1 MAYTSLPSLTAW
13 WQSALA
19 HNQSHRLSARS
30 HTSVSV
36 PHKQPSPS
44 TVAFSCKSSRY
55 ARGNHSCADHKQART
70 NLRHRIC
77 PAAGDHIADVFDIN
91 SADTNQLQTALNR
104 AIAAEDYTL
113 ASQVRDQLQHVL
125 GAHIGTA
132 DWRQLGVP
140 EWLADRVERMG
151 FKYATEVQ
159 KRAAGALQEGRDI
172 MVQSQTGSGKTLA
185 FLLPLLSALQYP
197 PDLYPEDLKGPQL
210 VIMVPTRELGVQ
222 IVMLIYKLYGG
233 AVNTQVPGD
242 AANMFTYK
250 GPRGLK
256 VKGVLDQEEVLFAKN
271 KGYLYGT
278 HVVVGLPECLVE
290 ASKAPHAVPVM
301 QHTRAVAVDEVDAC
315 FLEQGEAMQVLL
327 SDACQQQQKPTI
339 AFVGATIQ
347 PGLSDTASSMG
358 WLDDPVHVSLGL
370 DEPVPPGLQH
380 RYMVV
385 PAQRKLAVLC
395 RQIRVDLKEQ
405 GDDAAPTRVMVFAPT
420 SEAAQACA
428 SPIRNVLWGAH
439 KVAVLLPKGEE
450 PIKALHSF
458 RDNKSSLL
466 IATPQAARGL
476 DLPAV
481 SHVYNL
487 GPPEDP
493 TEYLHRA
500 GRAGRIGSPVGGV
513 ITTLVTPEHE
523 SALLIMAEQLK
534 IKLEK
539 ASEPAVDPL
548 VALESGEL
556 QEGADVDRTK
566 QGLEDIFNLY

>member
-19 HNQSHRLSARS
+19 HNLSHRLSARS
-30 HTSVSV
+30 HTTVSV
-36 PHKQPSPS
+36 PHKQPSS
-44 TVAFSCKSSRY
+44 AVALSYKASRY
-55 ARGNHSCADHKQART
+55 VRGNHHCAAHKQART
-70 NLRHRIC
+70 KLRHTVC
-77 PAAGDHIADVFDIN
+77 PAAGNHIADVFDIN

-172 MVQSQTGSGKTLA
+172 MIQSQTGSGKTLA

-233 AVNTQVPGD
+233 AVNSQVPGD
-242 AANMFTYK
+242 AANMFTYN

-301 QHTRAVAVDEVDAC
+301 QYTKAVAVDEVDAC
-315 FLEQGEAMQVLL
+315 FLEQGEAMQMLL
-327 SDACQQQQKPTI
+327 SDACQQQQKPII

-385 PAQRKLAVLC
+385 PPERKLAVLC

-405 GDDAAPTRVMVFAPT
+405 GEDAAPTRVMVFAPT

-523 SALLIMAEQLK
+523 AALLSMAEQLK
-534 IKLEK
+534 VKLEK
-539 ASEPAVDPL
+539 APEPVVDPI
-548 VALESGEL
+548 VAPESGDL
-556 QEGADVDRTK
+556 QEGVDVDRTK

>member
-1 MAYTSLPSLTAW
+1 MCKHNICQA
-13 WQSALA
+13 A
-19 HNQSHRLSARS
+19 H
-30 HTSVSV
+30 T
-36 PHKQPSPS
+36 P
-44 TVAFSCKSSRY
+44 
-55 ARGNHSCADHKQART
+55 
-70 NLRHRIC
+70 
-77 PAAGDHIADVFDIN
+77 GDHISEVFDIN

-113 ASQVRDQLQHVL
+113 AGHVRDQLQHVV
-125 GAHIGTA
+125 GGDTGTA
-132 DWRQLGVP
+132 DWRQLGVLD
-140 EWLADRVERMG
+140 WLADRVERMG

-159 KRAAGALQEGRDI
+159 KQAAKALQEGKD
-172 MVQSQTGSGKTLA
+172 MVIQSQTGSGKTLA

-197 PDLYPEDLKGPQL
+197 PELYPEDLKGPQL

-222 IVMLIYKLYGG
+222 IVMLIYKLFGG
-233 AVNTQVPGD
+233 AVNSQVPGD

-256 VKGVLDQEEVLFAKN
+256 VKGVLDKEEVLFVKN
-271 KGYLYGT
+271 RDYLYGT
-278 HVVVGLPECLVE
+278 HVVVGLPECLAE
-290 ASKAPHAVPVM
+290 ASKEPSAVPIM
-301 QHTRAVAVDEVDAC
+301 QYTTAVAVDEVDAC
-315 FLEQGEAMQVLL
+315 FLEQGAAMQVLL
-327 SDACQQQQKPTI
+327 SDACQQQHKPTI

-347 PGLSDTASSMG
+347 PSLSHTASSMG
-358 WLDDPVHVSLGL
+358 WLDDPVHVSLGVE
-370 DEPVPPGLQH
+370 EPVPPGLQH

-385 PAQRKLAVLC
+385 PAERKLAVLC

-523 SALLIMAEQLK
+523 SALLTMADELK
-534 IKLEK
+534 ISLHK
-539 ASEPAVDPL
+539 ANEPAVDPL
-548 VALESGEL
+548 IASDNGDLPDA
-556 QEGADVDRTK
+556 ADVERTK

>member
-19 HNQSHRLSARS
+19 HNPCHRLSARS
-30 HTSVSV
+30 HTTVSV
-36 PHKQPSPS
+36 PHKQPSP
-44 TVAFSCKSSRY
+44 AAMILSCKSSRHVCN
-55 ARGNHSCADHKQART
+55 NHLCANHKQTRT
-70 NLRHRIC
+70 KLRHRVC
-77 PAAGDHIADVFDIN
+77 PAAGEHIADVFDIN

-172 MVQSQTGSGKTLA
+172 MIQSQTGSGKTLA
-185 FLLPLLSALQYP
+185 FLLPLLSALRYP

-233 AVNTQVPGD
+233 AVNSQVPGD
-242 AANMFTYK
+242 AANMFTYT

-290 ASKAPHAVPVM
+290 AGKAPHAVPVM

-327 SDACQQQQKPTI
+327 SDACQQQRKPTI

-385 PAQRKLAVLC
+385 PAERKLAVLC

-487 GPPEDP
+487 GPPENP

-523 SALLIMAEQLK
+523 SALLTMAEQLK

-539 ASEPAVDPL
+539 ASEPAIDPL
-548 VALESGEL
+548 VAPENGDP

-566 QGLEDIFNLY
+566 QGLEDIFNMY